1 MGAERA
7 RAHYRR
13 RTGHPAKHTLGVNL
27 FAVHIGPTLRQVRA
41 RDDIALVTARSRY
54 APFLAEAIPRLPG
67 VREFATWNLL
77 LILRRLP

>member
-1 MGAERA
+1 M
-7 RAHYRR
+7 
-13 RTGHPAKHTLGVNL
+13 
-27 FAVHIGPTLRQVRA
+27 HIGPTLRQVRA